1 MYMYVYICKKK
12 YQYMNIK
19 NTVNCTCICT
29 YILQILSLYMSYSL
43 MSGRYIYVY
52 QLWNDRWDKKWLKMG
67 WGRMLGLKNTSQQ
80 RLLI

>member
-1 MYMYVYICKKK
+1 MYEYKK
-12 YQYMNIK
+12 YCKLHMHMYIY
-19 NTVNCTCICT
+19 TVDSI
-29 YILQILSLYMSYSL
+29 IDMFYSL